1 MKLKLVTFSDFANH
15 LYPHEADYLMS
26 IQNFSKGVNREILNT
41 LHWNCHNPLK
51 PKEYDSKLDKRSY
64 SYVKTWVNQALDKA
78 DVDKFYEWLAYTEKQ
93 VMIDAITP
101 EEEKEILAFLKSIN
115 PSKYFFLRFY
125 ELIQYFRDYLLIR
138 VRNKFYKPINTY
150 LQKYELAYHRS
161 MAINIKLN
169 QAAEEIIRQH
179 ETLDAEPIHY
189 SNFLQTTFDDP
200 TLDGYTRYRAA
211 VRLTFLYYNYREFE
225 NLRVVYDELD
235 KLFKTEVFYSKRL
248 LANYYSNR
256 AMMHSKLNELVLAE
270 KFGYLSIRQK
280 NSDYL
285 FYLANLCAV
294 LLRSAKF
301 DKALKLMSTSIPELK
316 KTNSFYNKIG
326 FASFYIRTL
335 VYNKMAK
342 NAVSYAATFLD
353 AYKNEIFET
362 RWHLFFTAYL
372 QALLSAEK
380 YSRLLA
386 IVKRYNLLNLE
397 KKYMDKSVYIPALL
411 CYNQVALYMEGKQNK
426 EILVETISASAQMLL
441 QNKYIAGR
449 INELLDNLSDSIP
462 TEIALIRN
470 KLSQKKFV
478 EIAGME

>member
-1 MKLKLVTFSDFANH
+1 MRLKLVTFSDFANH

-26 IQNFSKGVNREILNT
+26 IQNFSKGVNTQILKT
-41 LHWNCHNPLK
+41 LHSNSHNPNK
-51 PKEYDSKLDKRSY
+51 PREFDPEIDKRSY
-64 SYVKTWVNQALDKA
+64 SYVKTWIVQALDKA
-78 DVDKFYEWLAYTEKQ
+78 DVDKFYEWLAHTEKQ

-101 EEEKEILAFLKSIN
+101 DEEKEILGFLKTIN
-115 PSKYFFLRFY
+115 PSKYFFLRYY
-125 ELIQYFRDYLLIR
+125 ELLQYFRDYLLIR

-150 LQKYELAYHRS
+150 LQKYESAYHRS
-161 MAINIKLN
+161 MEINIRLN

-189 SNFLQTTFDDP
+189 SDFLQTTFDDV

-248 LANYYSNR
+248 LTNYYSNR
-256 AMMHSKLNELVLAE
+256 AMMHSKLNELALAE
-270 KFGYLSIRQK
+270 KYGYLSIRQK

-294 LLRSAKF
+294 LLRSAKY
-301 DKALKLMSTSIPELK
+301 DKALKLMSSSIPDLK

-342 NAVSYAATFLD
+342 NAVSYATTFLD
-353 AYKNEIFET
+353 AYKKEIFET
-362 RWHLFFTAYL
+362 RWHLFFTAYA

-386 IVKRYNLLNLE
+386 ITKRYNLLNLE
-397 KKYMDKSVYIPALL
+397 KKYMAKSVYIPTLL
-411 CYNQVALYMEGKQNK
+411 WYNEVAQYMEGKLNK
-426 EILVETISASAQMLL
+426 EKLVETITSSAQTLL

-462 TEIALIRN
+462 SEIAVIRN
-470 KLSQKKFV
+470 RLN
-478 EIAGME
+478 ELHALNL

>member
-1 MKLKLVTFSDFANH
+1 MRLKLVTFSDFAIQ
-15 LYPHEADYLMS
+15 LYPHEADYLLS
-26 IQNFSKGVNREILNT
+26 IQKFSKGVNTHILNT

-51 PKEYDSKLDKRSY
+51 SREYDVSVDKRSY
-64 SYVKTWVNQALDKA
+64 SYVKTWVTQALDKA
-78 DVDKFYEWLAYTEKQ
+78 DVDKFYEWLAFTEKQ

-101 EEEKEILAFLKSIN
+101 EEEKEILSFIKIIN

-125 ELIQYFRDYLLIR
+125 ELLQYFRDYLLIR
-138 VRNKFYKPINTY
+138 VRNQYYKPITMY
-150 LQKYELAYHRS
+150 LQKYESDYNRS

-179 ETLDAEPIHY
+179 ETLDADPIHF
-189 SNFLQTTFDDP
+189 SDFLQTTFSDS

-235 KLFKTEVFYSKRL
+235 TLFKTDVFYSKRI

-270 KFGYLSIRQK
+270 NFGYLSIRQK

-285 FYLANLCAV
+285 FYLANLCGV
-294 LLRSAKF
+294 LLRSGKY
-301 DKALKLMSTSIPELK
+301 DKALKLMSASIPELK

-326 FASFYIRTL
+326 FASFYTRTL

-342 NAVSYAATFLD
+342 NAVSYATTFLD
-353 AYKNEIFET
+353 AYKKEIFET
-362 RWHLFFTAYL
+362 RWHLFFAAYA
-372 QALLSAEK
+372 QALLCAEK

-386 IVKRYNLLNLE
+386 VTKRYNLLSLE
-397 KKYMDKSVYIPALL
+397 KKFIDKTVYLPVLL
-411 CYNQVALYMEGKQNK
+411 WHNEVALYMEGKQNQEK
-426 EILVETISASAQMLL
+426 LVDTITASARTLL
-441 QNKYIAGR
+441 QNKYQAGR
-449 INELLDNLSDSIP
+449 INELMDTISDSIP
-462 TEIALIRN
+462 SEIAMIRARLYDL
-470 KLSQKKFV
+470 KGISF
-478 EIAGME
+478 